1 MSMAGTEREP
11 ESTAPDVSV
20 VTGLIRS
27 GKSSMPKSTIYH
39 RAQSLCRAWSCV
51 SPFSSGGG
59 VKTNNVRRNENAKF
73 SILSLSICAVL
84 APLRRDNKYI
94 KNGQTDHRLHNNSCA
109 WP

>member
-51 SPFSSGGG
+51 SPFSSGGEG
-59 VKTNNVRRNENAKF
+59 GQ
-73 SILSLSICAVL
+73 
-84 APLRRDNKYI
+84 NKQRSP
-94 KNGQTDHRLHNNSCA
+94 KRKR
-109 WP
+109 

>member
-59 VKTNNVRRNENAKF
+59 AKQTTFGETKT
-73 SILSLSICAVL
+73 LSFRSYHFLYVPCWHLSGAII
-84 APLRRDNKYI
+84 NI
-94 KNGQTDHRLHNNSCA
+94 
-109 WP
+109 

>member
-59 VKTNNVRRNENAKF
+59 QNKQRFRETKT
-73 SILSLSICAVL
+73 LSFRSYHFLYVPCWHLSGAII
-84 APLRRDNKYI
+84 NI
-94 KNGQTDHRLHNNSCA
+94 
-109 WP
+109 

>member
-27 GKSSMPKSTIYH
+27 GKSSMPKSTITTE
-39 RAQSLCRAWSCV
+39 RSFVVALVGVRFACSAGRR
-51 SPFSSGGG
+51 G
-59 VKTNNVRRNENAKF
+59 VKTEEHIG
-73 SILSLSICAVL
+73 ILFDTDLNHCQIL
-84 APLRRDNKYI
+84 Y
-94 KNGQTDHRLHNNSCA
+94 KNGRTDDRLYNNSCA